1 MVPEQVIIIGAL
13 AVSRRVSYL
22 LVFSAGIIVGL
33 FGGIL
38 LGQLT
43 SWISSRKRT
52 RYREFKLGDDLF
64 NVEVPDFMPRDGDSE
79 SE

>member
-1 MVPEQVIIIGAL
+1 MVPDQVIIIGAL

-43 SWISSRKRT
+43 CWISSRKHA

-64 NVEVPDFMPRDGDSE
+64 DVEVPDFMPRDGDSE